1 MNLLA
6 DDMTAIFNE
15 TGVAGNGTVF
25 NYDWN
30 MAWSLTTGLWC
41 IGGMIGKGLTKKH
54 WFDTSDLVSLFLF
67 RKMNQESKLLGS
79 CFESKHQETAFS
91 SKLIRT
97 KESRN
102 SL

>member
-6 DDMTAIFNE
+6 DDMTSIFNE

-41 IGGMIGKGLTKKH
+41 IGGRGRTFYEIEKNEKTKIKKN
-54 WFDTSDLVSLFLF
+54 V
-67 RKMNQESKLLGS
+67 N
-79 CFESKHQETAFS
+79 
-91 SKLIRT
+91 
-97 KESRN
+97 
-102 SL
+102 